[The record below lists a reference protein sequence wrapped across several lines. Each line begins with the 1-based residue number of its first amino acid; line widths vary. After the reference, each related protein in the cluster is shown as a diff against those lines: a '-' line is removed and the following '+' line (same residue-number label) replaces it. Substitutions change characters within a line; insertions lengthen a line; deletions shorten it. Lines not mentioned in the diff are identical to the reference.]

1 VVLGP
6 CEKVVNSR
14 VVGKGILGELT
25 QAVAT
30 TLKGHDFVKRAMLF
44 TKAVGDNAAIIEFQR
59 SRDRPMF
66 TIDVGVVCGKLLPSG
81 PSGLRKAD
89 ITDAHLS
96 QRLGFLLPGGRDKWW
111 ELTLE
116 TDVDSLA
123 KEIAELLV
131 TKAIP
136 YLESFLSSDA
146 LIELWESG
154 RSPGLT
160 DVQRARFLSGLKK
173 SRI

>member
-1 VVLGP
+1 M
-6 CEKVVNSR
+6 NSQ

-30 TLKGHDFVKRAMLF
+30 TLEGHGFVKRAMLF
-44 TKAVGDNAAIIEFQR
+44 TKVVGDNAAIIEFQR

-66 TIDVGVVCGKLLPSG
+66 TINVGVVCGKLLPTG

-89 ITDAHLS
+89 VTDAHLH
-96 QRLGFLLPGGRDKWW
+96 QRLGWLLPDPGDKWW

-116 TDVDSLA
+116 TDVDFLA
-123 KEIAELLV
+123 KELAELLV

-136 YLESFLSSDA
+136 YLESFLSTDA
-146 LIELWESG
+146 LAKLWESG
-154 RSPGLT
+154 QSPGLT
-160 DVQRARFLSGLKK
+160 AVQRARYLSGLKK